1 LNKEYYKPTGQ
12 EILIACNGNYVG
24 LAQDFISINCD
35 YLVIARAIFD
45 ERRLSIPFDKLWNM
59 LPLDI
64 INFRD
69 GNKYNTCWFDPT
81 GSQSPFMVTLTSCE
95 FLDTGVNHERRNL
108 YASIQCWQVYRK
120 IDNEH
125 QKSAVSRLGVGHYG
139 RLF

>member
-1 LNKEYYKPTGQ
+1 VSKRIVNTNQRIYDPLNKEYYKPTGQ

-81 GSQSPFMVTLTSCE
+81 GSQSPFMVTGLRIFNVMRVFRHRC
-95 FLDTGVNHERRNL
+95 
-108 YASIQCWQVYRK
+108 K
-120 IDNEH
+120 P
-125 QKSAVSRLGVGHYG
+125 
-139 RLF
+139 